1 MPFQPQVEDEE
12 ELEEPQDETSEEED
26 DDESPDA
33 DSKYKIGVLSGL
45 EYSNVPNA
53 KLTDEQKNALKE
65 LVKKAAKRDYP
76 ARLIEV
82 IAAWEKLDVET
93 PIATPG
99 GWKTMGTLVAGDY
112 VFGSN
117 GRIVNVTAVQ
127 PISKEQS
134 YSILFD
140 DGSSIV
146 ASEGHTWNTQTVKE
160 RYAGK
165 PAKERSTKE
174 LFEDQDKAHSIDLS
188 PGLQTFDVDLP
199 LDPYLLG
206 CWLGDGYSEG
216 GCICGNI
223 QDLSESVS
231 NFKQAGY
238 ETSKPEKDGGKNSTI
253 KNVWRVRIHGLSK
266 TLHQLGVFG
275 NKRIPKIY
283 LRASISHRI
292 ALLQGLM
299 DTDGWADGSGG
310 CGWGQSPD
318 KHQGLI
324 NDFSELL
331 ASLGVKHQFYPYSR
345 ERDGKIYNF
354 QQTSFRPSFG
364 AFRLKRKLAI
374 QKIPKENGR
383 TRKVYI
389 QEIKSVGERLV
400 RCITVDAPDHL
411 YLAGKSMIP
420 THNCALFYRGFQFL
434 VPQRGGG
441 WIIPGENTGYGPT
454 MQMDL
459 ALLPTNIYSARA
471 QMIIAALT
479 RTVPNVRF
487 GPQQANSDAQITAAE
502 SAEKF
507 VKVVSRNNDLI
518 QIQTDA
524 ARFLWTDGRY
534 LYWSRFVKDGQRF
547 GWEEDDEPDDL
558 VPENEPATT
567 PVEGAAA
574 DTHEEAPETAQEGSE
589 VAPSNEEEKQEES
602 DEEAEEPVAR
612 TPRGQEV
619 RTAHGKL
626 EVKLVPMMANDL
638 NEVDVLLYETE
649 IDVSRAKG
657 MTPWIA
663 DKITAHANEAAMGEI
678 ARLARQNVKLGMQ
691 STYVTSD
698 SIAADVTCQRAWLR
712 PSYFM
717 DMCGSE
723 DQKSKGHADN
733 QGQASRKETIRD
745 ELIEMFP
752 NGCYVMFMGDE
763 FAFARNESMD
773 DCWALAQ
780 AYSGDGQ
787 NRNAMGTSTLPIQK
801 RLNNWLDLMNDSFVR
816 TIPKKWMDSKAFSV
830 EAIRGQTNVPGDI
843 GSFKRQPGTPVA
855 ELIFVEPAV
864 VMPQSLPDFI
874 KEYSGPLAE
883 LLSGAYP
890 ALAGGD
896 VGTADS
902 GVAIATQRDSALG
915 RLAPTWHSMKN
926 AEAQSMKQLVRWAA
940 KCRDKSINERVP
952 GGEVIS
958 LEINDLKGNIMVF
971 AESDENFPETY
982 TQKKNGFMQI
992 FNDIGKNPQL
1002 AEVVYN
1008 AANLEFMQQLV
1019 GLTDLYIPQ
1028 VASRNKQ
1035 LGEIEMML
1043 KPGNGPVPN
1052 SQIPALQEKV
1062 EAMKAQGVD
1071 PQQLAQAEQQIQALP
1086 DECSMPITPETD
1098 DNETEAAT
1106 CWQWINDPE
1115 GRKTK
1120 HSNKEGY
1127 DNIVLHYQEHVQAAQ
1142 AKAAQAPP
1150 PTKPPSESINYK
1162 DVAALDK
1169 GASDQMLLKGGI
1181 TPTAGA
1187 SAPSPVP
1194 STPTGAQAPAA
1205 PLPTGTPAQAGG
1217 LPKH

>member
-1 MPFQPQVEDEE
+1 LPFQPQVEDEE

-53 KLTDEQKNALKE
+53 KLSDEQKNALKE

-82 IAAWEKLDVET
+82 IAAWE
-93 PIATPG
+93 A
-99 GWKTMGTLVAGDY
+99 
-112 VFGSN
+112 
-117 GRIVNVTAVQ
+117 
-127 PISKEQS
+127 
-134 YSILFD
+134 
-140 DGSSIV
+140 
-146 ASEGHTWNTQTVKE
+146 
-160 RYAGK
+160 
-165 PAKERSTKE
+165 
-174 LFEDQDKAHSIDLS
+174 
-188 PGLQTFDVDLP
+188 
-199 LDPYLLG
+199 
-206 CWLGDGYSEG
+206 
-216 GCICGNI
+216 
-223 QDLSESVS
+223 
-231 NFKQAGY
+231 
-238 ETSKPEKDGGKNSTI
+238 
-253 KNVWRVRIHGLSK
+253 
-266 TLHQLGVFG
+266 
-275 NKRIPKIY
+275 
-283 LRASISHRI
+283 
-292 ALLQGLM
+292 
-299 DTDGWADGSGG
+299 
-310 CGWGQSPD
+310 
-318 KHQGLI
+318 
-324 NDFSELL
+324 
-331 ASLGVKHQFYPYSR
+331 
-345 ERDGKIYNF
+345 
-354 QQTSFRPSFG
+354 
-364 AFRLKRKLAI
+364 
-374 QKIPKENGR
+374 
-383 TRKVYI
+383 
-389 QEIKSVGERLV
+389 
-400 RCITVDAPDHL
+400 
-411 YLAGKSMIP
+411 
-420 THNCALFYRGFQFL
+420 ALFYRGFQFL
-434 VPQRGGG
+434 IPQRGGG

-589 VAPSNEEEKQEES
+589 VAPSNEEEKQEEPES
-602 DEEAEEPVAR
+602 DEEEAEEPVTR

-626 EVKLVPMMANDL
+626 EIKLVPMMANDL

-649 IDVSRAKG
+649 VDVSRAKG

-717 DMCGSE
+717 DMCGTE
-723 DQKSKGHADN
+723 DQKSKG
-733 QGQASRKETIRD
+733 GTGEKVRD

-816 TIPKKWMDSKAFSV
+816 TIPKKWMDSKAFAV
-830 EAIRGQTNVPGDI
+830 ETIRSQTNVPGDI

-1052 SQIPALQEKV
+1052 PQIPELEQKV
-1062 EAMKAQGVD
+1062 AAMKAQGVD
-1071 PQQLAQAEQQIQALP
+1071 PQELAQAEQEIQSLP
-1086 DECSMPITPETD
+1086 DVCSMPIDAAHD
-1098 DNETEAAT
+1098 DNDTEAAT
-1106 CWQWINDPE
+1106 CWQYINSPE
-1115 GRKTK
+1115 GRKDK
-1120 HSNKEGY
+1120 HSNPEGFK
-1127 DNIVLHYQEHVQAAQ
+1127 NVCLHYDEHIAAAQ
-1142 AKAAQAPP
+1142 EKAAQAQQPG
-1150 PTKPPSESINYK
+1150 KPPSVSIGYK

-1169 GASDQMLLKGGI
+1169 GASDQILQKAGV

-1187 SAPSPVP
+1187 QSPPPVP
-1194 STPTGAQAPAA
+1194 AAPGGSAPAA